1 MTQENL
7 AYSRLSV
14 SIVKW
19 KCKKGERKKNVGG
32 LGEGEE
38 REPVFLHFS
47 FCSPGLTLLYQA
59 RAWDKLKKTP
69 HCDSVMLVSLKHG
82 SKSLPVYNLPLLE
95 LIL

>member
-47 FCSPGLTLLYQA
+47 FCSPGLTPAL
-59 RAWDKLKKTP
+59 
-69 HCDSVMLVSLKHG
+69 S
-82 SKSLPVYNLPLLE
+82 SKSLGQAKKNSTL
-95 LIL
+95 